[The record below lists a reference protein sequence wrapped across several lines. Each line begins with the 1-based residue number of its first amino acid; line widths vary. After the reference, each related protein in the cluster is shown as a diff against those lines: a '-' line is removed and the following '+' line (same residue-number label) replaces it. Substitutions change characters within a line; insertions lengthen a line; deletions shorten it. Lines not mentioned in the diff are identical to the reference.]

1 MSSITWS
8 WKEHWLWFDQLEN
21 NQKAQQWN
29 ELRKDGWLDG
39 LPVDLQ
45 FDVLKDAP
53 DELLYS
59 LKHLPYIKREAIR
72 KISRYIEKKG
82 R

>member
-8 WKEHWLWFDQLEN
+8 WKEHWLWFEQLQTDQ
-21 NQKAQQWN
+21 KRQQWM
-29 ELRKDGWLDG
+29 ELMKDEWLEG
-39 LPVDLQ
+39 LPMELQ

-53 DELLYS
+53 DEILYA

-72 KISRYIEKKG
+72 KISKYIEKKG